1 MHFLLTYEL
10 VDDYLDRRAEYR
22 DAHLALAWQAV
33 DRGDLLLAGALEDPV
48 DTAALLFEGESAA
61 SAEAFANA
69 DPYVRNGLVKS
80 WRVRP
85 WKTVVGKMA
94 STPVR

>member
-1 MHFLLTYEL
+1 MHYLLIYDL
-10 VDDYLDRRAEYR
+10 VDDYLDRRAEFR
-22 DAHLALAWQAV
+22 DAHLALAWQAA

-85 WKTVVGKMA
+85 WKTVVGKLA